1 MFFFSSSSSRP
12 DVNLN
17 YVSRLTCRCRKNMF
31 QVRALVSEASA
42 LSTVLH
48 CLALHSTSRG
58 ITDSAVA
65 VAGALLAAAHEGGWE
80 SAGSKTHDEVGAHE
94 KKTSRYIPRFLCSY
108 VYLLCFYDTF
118 GSTHLKVMVNTS
130 SEEEEEEAT

>member
-1 MFFFSSSSSRP
+1 M
-12 DVNLN
+12 
-17 YVSRLTCRCRKNMF
+17 
-31 QVRALVSEASA
+31 VSEGSA

-80 SAGSKTHDEVGAHE
+80 SMSSTKEYMVRPSGRVLE
-94 KKTSRYIPRFLCSY
+94 
-108 VYLLCFYDTF
+108 LL
-118 GSTHLKVMVNTS
+118 V
-130 SEEEEEEAT
+130 A

>member
-1 MFFFSSSSSRP
+1 MRVP
-12 DVNLN
+12 YRDLN
-17 YVSRLTCRCRKNMF
+17 IFK
-31 QVRALVSEASA
+31 VRALVSEGSA

-80 SAGSKTHDEVGAHE
+80 SISATKNYMVH
-94 KKTSRYIPRFLCSY
+94 TS
-108 VYLLCFYDTF
+108 F
-118 GSTHLKVMVNTS
+118 GLR
-130 SEEEEEEAT
+130 A